1 MSAIGP
7 DSSFHFVSNNLALD
21 FTGSV
26 SWRGSRAPV
35 ERFADFAAVVSW
47 ARQSRLIDPT
57 MENRLSDAAAAD
69 PKMALRAHRRALRL
83 RDLLYRVFADI
94 ADGDAPAERDLGEV
108 NRLLRASF
116 GRLGLTGRGPPYRL
130 DWQFTPDCLE
140 PVLGPVLKA
149 AAELLSS
156 TELAKLRK
164 CSSPICGWLFIDT
177 SRTGRRR
184 WCAMWACGNRAKAKR
199 FYQRHAS

>member
-116 GRLGLTGRGPPYRL
+116 GRLCLTGRGPPYRL
-130 DWQFTPDCLE
+130 DWPNYTNFPETAIGTATNAWPRPLTI
-140 PVLGPVLKA
+140 
-149 AAELLSS
+149 S
-156 TELAKLRK
+156 
-164 CSSPICGWLFIDT
+164 
-177 SRTGRRR
+177 
-184 WCAMWACGNRAKAKR
+184 
-199 FYQRHAS
+199 